1 MPAELSVAVGEREL
15 REGCR
20 GCFRGSGGP
29 YREGDK
35 RDKDRGFRGGHE
47 CHRARIPRLR
57 RHGGADNAAVP
68 GRVVLHMRKG
78 QGRGNTGR
86 GAGDDSAVHH
96 RSGGGAQRSGV
107 LGYGELHG
115 PRERQ
120 ERAGKGN
127 FRHDGEADKR
137 TRAPRRAGKVRKA
150 GEPRVTRDEFI
161 EGNLP
166 LVHKLANRFRGRG
179 VEYEELYAAG
189 CVGLVKAVDRFEP
202 ERGLCFSTYA
212 VPVIL
217 GEIRRL
223 FRDGGSVKISR
234 SLKELSVKAAR
245 LRDQLS
251 ANGEP
256 RISDIAQALG
266 VTPEEAAEALCAGIP
281 PVSLDHGGED
291 GEPLPVPSASG
302 EDALIDRLALRQCL
316 SELSGEDREILMLR
330 YFRRKTQSETAQILG
345 MTQVMVSRRE
355 RKLLKELREQLV

>member
-1 MPAELSVAVGEREL
+1 M
-15 REGCR
+15 
-20 GCFRGSGGP
+20 
-29 YREGDK
+29 
-35 RDKDRGFRGGHE
+35 
-47 CHRARIPRLR
+47 
-57 RHGGADNAAVP
+57 
-68 GRVVLHMRKG
+68 
-78 QGRGNTGR
+78 
-86 GAGDDSAVHH
+86 
-96 RSGGGAQRSGV
+96 
-107 LGYGELHG
+107 
-115 PRERQ
+115 
-120 ERAGKGN
+120 
-127 FRHDGEADKR
+127 
-137 TRAPRRAGKVRKA
+137 
-150 GEPRVTRDEFI
+150 TRDEFI

-234 SLKELSVKAAR
+234 SLNELSVKAAR

-330 YFRRKTQSETAQILG
+330 YFRRKTQCETAQILG

>member
-1 MPAELSVAVGEREL
+1 M
-15 REGCR
+15 
-20 GCFRGSGGP
+20 
-29 YREGDK
+29 
-35 RDKDRGFRGGHE
+35 
-47 CHRARIPRLR
+47 
-57 RHGGADNAAVP
+57 
-68 GRVVLHMRKG
+68 
-78 QGRGNTGR
+78 
-86 GAGDDSAVHH
+86 
-96 RSGGGAQRSGV
+96 
-107 LGYGELHG
+107 
-115 PRERQ
+115 
-120 ERAGKGN
+120 
-127 FRHDGEADKR
+127 
-137 TRAPRRAGKVRKA
+137 
-150 GEPRVTRDEFI
+150 TRDEFI

-245 LRDQLS
+245 VRDQLS

-281 PVSLDHGGED
+281 PVSLDHGGDD

>member
-1 MPAELSVAVGEREL
+1 M
-15 REGCR
+15 
-20 GCFRGSGGP
+20 
-29 YREGDK
+29 
-35 RDKDRGFRGGHE
+35 
-47 CHRARIPRLR
+47 
-57 RHGGADNAAVP
+57 
-68 GRVVLHMRKG
+68 
-78 QGRGNTGR
+78 
-86 GAGDDSAVHH
+86 
-96 RSGGGAQRSGV
+96 
-107 LGYGELHG
+107 
-115 PRERQ
+115 
-120 ERAGKGN
+120 
-127 FRHDGEADKR
+127 
-137 TRAPRRAGKVRKA
+137 
-150 GEPRVTRDEFI
+150 TRDEFI

-291 GEPLPVPSASG
+291 GEPLPVPSAFG

-330 YFRRKTQSETAQILG
+330 YFRRKTQCETAQILG

>member
-1 MPAELSVAVGEREL
+1 M
-15 REGCR
+15 
-20 GCFRGSGGP
+20 
-29 YREGDK
+29 
-35 RDKDRGFRGGHE
+35 
-47 CHRARIPRLR
+47 
-57 RHGGADNAAVP
+57 
-68 GRVVLHMRKG
+68 
-78 QGRGNTGR
+78 
-86 GAGDDSAVHH
+86 
-96 RSGGGAQRSGV
+96 
-107 LGYGELHG
+107 
-115 PRERQ
+115 
-120 ERAGKGN
+120 
-127 FRHDGEADKR
+127 
-137 TRAPRRAGKVRKA
+137 
-150 GEPRVTRDEFI
+150 TRDEFI

-302 EDALIDRLALRQCL
+302 ENALIDRLALRQCL

-330 YFRRKTQSETAQILG
+330 YFRRKTQCETAQILG

>member
-1 MPAELSVAVGEREL
+1 M
-15 REGCR
+15 
-20 GCFRGSGGP
+20 
-29 YREGDK
+29 
-35 RDKDRGFRGGHE
+35 
-47 CHRARIPRLR
+47 
-57 RHGGADNAAVP
+57 
-68 GRVVLHMRKG
+68 
-78 QGRGNTGR
+78 
-86 GAGDDSAVHH
+86 
-96 RSGGGAQRSGV
+96 
-107 LGYGELHG
+107 
-115 PRERQ
+115 
-120 ERAGKGN
+120 
-127 FRHDGEADKR
+127 
-137 TRAPRRAGKVRKA
+137 
-150 GEPRVTRDEFI
+150 TRDEFI

-256 RISDIAQALG
+256 RISDIAQALV
-266 VTPEEAAEALCAGIP
+266 VTPEESAEALCAGIP

-330 YFRRKTQSETAQILG
+330 YFRRKTQCETAQILG

>member
-1 MPAELSVAVGEREL
+1 M
-15 REGCR
+15 
-20 GCFRGSGGP
+20 
-29 YREGDK
+29 
-35 RDKDRGFRGGHE
+35 
-47 CHRARIPRLR
+47 
-57 RHGGADNAAVP
+57 
-68 GRVVLHMRKG
+68 
-78 QGRGNTGR
+78 
-86 GAGDDSAVHH
+86 
-96 RSGGGAQRSGV
+96 
-107 LGYGELHG
+107 
-115 PRERQ
+115 
-120 ERAGKGN
+120 
-127 FRHDGEADKR
+127 
-137 TRAPRRAGKVRKA
+137 
-150 GEPRVTRDEFI
+150 TRDEFI

-245 LRDQLS
+245 VRDQLS

-266 VTPEEAAEALCAGIP
+266 VTLEEAAEALCAGIP

-330 YFRRKTQSETAQILG
+330 YFRRKTQCETAQILG

>member
-1 MPAELSVAVGEREL
+1 M
-15 REGCR
+15 
-20 GCFRGSGGP
+20 
-29 YREGDK
+29 
-35 RDKDRGFRGGHE
+35 
-47 CHRARIPRLR
+47 
-57 RHGGADNAAVP
+57 
-68 GRVVLHMRKG
+68 
-78 QGRGNTGR
+78 
-86 GAGDDSAVHH
+86 
-96 RSGGGAQRSGV
+96 
-107 LGYGELHG
+107 
-115 PRERQ
+115 
-120 ERAGKGN
+120 
-127 FRHDGEADKR
+127 
-137 TRAPRRAGKVRKA
+137 
-150 GEPRVTRDEFI
+150 TRDEFI

-202 ERGLCFSTYA
+202 ERGLYFSTYA

-316 SELSGEDREILMLR
+316 SELSSEDREILMLR
-330 YFRRKTQSETAQILG
+330 YFRRKTQCETAQILG

>member
-1 MPAELSVAVGEREL
+1 M
-15 REGCR
+15 
-20 GCFRGSGGP
+20 
-29 YREGDK
+29 
-35 RDKDRGFRGGHE
+35 
-47 CHRARIPRLR
+47 
-57 RHGGADNAAVP
+57 
-68 GRVVLHMRKG
+68 
-78 QGRGNTGR
+78 
-86 GAGDDSAVHH
+86 
-96 RSGGGAQRSGV
+96 
-107 LGYGELHG
+107 
-115 PRERQ
+115 
-120 ERAGKGN
+120 
-127 FRHDGEADKR
+127 
-137 TRAPRRAGKVRKA
+137 
-150 GEPRVTRDEFI
+150 TRDEFI

-234 SLKELSVKAAR
+234 RLKELSVKAAR

-330 YFRRKTQSETAQILG
+330 YFRRKTQCETAQILG

>member
-1 MPAELSVAVGEREL
+1 M
-15 REGCR
+15 
-20 GCFRGSGGP
+20 
-29 YREGDK
+29 
-35 RDKDRGFRGGHE
+35 
-47 CHRARIPRLR
+47 
-57 RHGGADNAAVP
+57 
-68 GRVVLHMRKG
+68 
-78 QGRGNTGR
+78 
-86 GAGDDSAVHH
+86 
-96 RSGGGAQRSGV
+96 
-107 LGYGELHG
+107 
-115 PRERQ
+115 
-120 ERAGKGN
+120 
-127 FRHDGEADKR
+127 
-137 TRAPRRAGKVRKA
+137 
-150 GEPRVTRDEFI
+150 TRDEFI

-223 FRDGGSVKISR
+223 FRDGGRVKINR

-281 PVSLDHGGED
+281 PVSLDHGGDD

-330 YFRRKTQSETAQILG
+330 YFRRKTQCETAQILG

>member
-1 MPAELSVAVGEREL
+1 M
-15 REGCR
+15 
-20 GCFRGSGGP
+20 
-29 YREGDK
+29 
-35 RDKDRGFRGGHE
+35 
-47 CHRARIPRLR
+47 
-57 RHGGADNAAVP
+57 
-68 GRVVLHMRKG
+68 
-78 QGRGNTGR
+78 
-86 GAGDDSAVHH
+86 
-96 RSGGGAQRSGV
+96 
-107 LGYGELHG
+107 
-115 PRERQ
+115 
-120 ERAGKGN
+120 
-127 FRHDGEADKR
+127 
-137 TRAPRRAGKVRKA
+137 
-150 GEPRVTRDEFI
+150 TRDEFI
-161 EGNLP
+161 ESNLP

-179 VEYEELYAAG
+179 IEYEELYAAG
-189 CVGLVKAVDRFEP
+189 CVGLVKAADRFEP

-245 LRDQLS
+245 VREQLVMSS
-251 ANGEP
+251 ADGEP
-256 RISDIAQALG
+256 RISDIARELG

-302 EDALIDRLALRQCL
+302 EDRLIDRLALRQCL

-330 YFRRKTQSETAQILG
+330 YFRRKTQCETAQILG